1 MRNLVQ
7 RLFFGSI
14 VTAALFVLGYTLW
27 LYAHWQ
33 IDGLQALL
41 SVWMSLL
48 AILWFGFLLDD
59 GMEDWPYSIRDTGRA
74 VTPVRKTRSS
84 FQTTSTSPLR
94 S

>member
-14 VTAALFVLGYTLW
+14 VTAALFVLSYTLW

-41 SVWMSLL
+41 SVWMSLP

-59 GMEDWPYSIRDTGRA
+59 GMEDWPYSIRDTGWA
-74 VTPVRKTRSS
+74 VTPVRERRSEWKLS
-84 FQTTSTSPLR
+84 EQIR
-94 S
+94 